1 MKNVKLNF
9 VLILFVLMSS
19 IAMKAQDK
27 PGNYFAGRWS
37 VLVVGTPNG
46 DSKMPLTLTEVD
58 GKLQGGIEDGK
69 GGFATKF
76 DRVELK
82 GNTVTVYFVGGGYNC
97 YITLDKKDDNTAVGS
112 LMDMFDATAT
122 RVVEAEKKS

>member
-1 MKNVKLNF
+1 MKNVKLNL
-9 VLILFVLMSS
+9 VLILFVLMS
-19 IAMKAQDK
+19 INMKAQDK
-27 PGNYFAGRWS
+27 SNDYFAGRWN

-46 DSKMPLTLTEVD
+46 DSKMPLKLTQVD

-69 GGFATKF
+69 GGLGTKF
-76 DRVELK
+76 DKVEVK
-82 GNTVTVYFVGGGYNC
+82 GNTMTVYFVGGGYNC

-122 RVVEAEKKS
+122 RVAAAEKQ